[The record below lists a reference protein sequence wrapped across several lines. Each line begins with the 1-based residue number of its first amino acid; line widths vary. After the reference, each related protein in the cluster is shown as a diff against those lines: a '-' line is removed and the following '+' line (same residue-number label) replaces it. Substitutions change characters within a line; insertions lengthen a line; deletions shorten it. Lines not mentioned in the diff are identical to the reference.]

1 MFSSW
6 VAGAVQSWSTA
17 ETDPTYRQKGEYM
30 DDNKNPELT
39 CNHQWIRS
47 LIKRYNSST
56 DPIEREELMRKITEA
71 KAKIDYE
78 QMVIACG

>member
-1 MFSSW
+1 
-6 VAGAVQSWSTA
+6 
-17 ETDPTYRQKGEYM
+17 M